1 MKKLT
6 STLTLAIIC
15 LYASAQVGALDPL
28 FNSTG
33 TPGYSINSTGAGVE
47 DKATSIS
54 LHSDGRIVVAT
65 YITEEFFTVARYLS
79 TGVLDPAFGTGGIV
93 SLRRIGGDN
102 AASFAVKVLPDNTIL
117 VAGFDFPSSKD
128 FAILKLLENGNPD
141 VGFGT
146 LGTGWVLTDFTGGN
160 DEAHAMAVNTA
171 DGSIVLA
178 GYSTNSGTKD
188 FAVAKY
194 TSAGVLDP
202 SFGGGKVSTN
212 ILGNDEAESISIQA
226 DGKIVI
232 GGTSDENGDPNFT
245 VVRYLTDGTL
255 DGGFGSGGIAT
266 FDLANGGVAASID
279 EGQDLAVQPDGKIL
293 LTGLSKA
300 NGANNHDVGVIRLT
314 SGGLLDG
321 AFNATGTTG
330 TTATPGIITFNH
342 GPTNSDEGSYAISL
356 QSNGKILLAG
366 DTDGTGSTFAMML
379 LRFNSNGT
387 FDTNFDGDGVA
398 TYDIPSTPNDFG
410 YAMILNGNRIY
421 LAGTTGS
428 PKDLIL
434 AAIQNDGAPLPL
446 VLSSFYAQKQTSK
459 VVLQWQTSSEEGVKQ
474 FVIERSNDGKTY
486 KAIGQ
491 VAATGNSTLT
501 KNYSFAD
508 QSPFMSANNYY
519 RLLMQDIDGNYK
531 YSKTLIIKYNGQL
544 STNMQVFPSPV
555 KDLLQV
561 QLPDGMKGT
570 VGLQIIDLNGR
581 IVRRN
586 NLASDGNAL
595 NTTLDV
601 STLIKGVYILQA
613 QAGSTTQIS
622 RFTKQ

>member
-15 LYASAQVGALDPL
+15 LYASAQVGALDPA

-33 TPGYSINSTGAGVE
+33 TPGYSINSTGTLTE
-47 DKATSIS
+47 DKASSIS
-54 LHSDGRIVVAT
+54 VHSDGRIVVAT
-65 YITEEFFTVARYLS
+65 YITEERFTVARYLN

-93 SLRRIGGDN
+93 SLRRNGGDN

-141 VGFGT
+141 VSFGT

-160 DEAHAMAVNTA
+160 DEAHAMAVSNV

-194 TSAGVLDP
+194 TSAGIPDG
-202 SFGGGKVSTN
+202 SFGGGKVSIN
-212 ILGNDEAESISIQA
+212 ILGNDEVEGVSIQG

-232 GGTSDENGDPNFT
+232 GGTSDEDGDPNFT
-245 VVRYLTDGTL
+245 VVRYNTNGTL

-266 FDLANGGVAASID
+266 FDLANGGVAASI
-279 EGQDLAVQPDGKIL
+279 ESAQELVVQPDGKIL
-293 LTGLSKA
+293 LTGISKA
-300 NGANNHDVGVIRLT
+300 NGASNNDVGIIRLT
-314 SGGLLDG
+314 SGGVLDIT
-321 AFNATGTTG
+321 FNATGTTG

-356 QSNGKILLAG
+356 QSDGKILLAG
-366 DTDGTGSTFAMML
+366 DTDGTGSTFAIML
-379 LRFNSNGT
+379 LRLNTNGT

-398 TYDIPSTPNDFG
+398 TYDVSTTGDFG
-410 YAMILNGNRIY
+410 YAMVLYTNHIY
-421 LAGTTGS
+421 VAGTSGS

-491 VAATGNSTLT
+491 VAATGNSTRT

-531 YSKTLIIKYNGQL
+531 YSKILIIKYDGQL

-570 VGLQIIDLNGR
+570 VGLQIIDMNGR
-581 IVRRN
+581 VVRRN

-601 STLIKGVYILQA
+601 STLIKGVYVLRA
-613 QAGSTTQIS
+613 QAGSTTVFS